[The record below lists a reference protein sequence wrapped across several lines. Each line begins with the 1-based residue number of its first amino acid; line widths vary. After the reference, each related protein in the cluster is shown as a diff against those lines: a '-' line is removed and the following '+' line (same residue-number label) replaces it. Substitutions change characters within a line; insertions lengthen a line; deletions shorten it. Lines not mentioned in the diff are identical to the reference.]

1 MIDVKKFAAKY
12 GTVLQCWEDDAF
24 EIRKFNECIA
34 LRREYI
40 NGYFVTI
47 ALFSFT
53 GVLLTFGGCAV
64 KFSGRAFALNKVLPL
79 ADGSLWQATQFE

>member
-1 MIDVKKFAAKY
+1 MSRN
-12 GTVLQCWEDDAF
+12 LQLNMEPYF
-24 EIRKFNECIA
+24 NVGKMTPLNECIA

-64 KFSGRAFALNKVLPL
+64 KFSGRAFALNKVLTL

>member
-12 GTVLQCWEDDAF
+12 GTVLQ
-24 EIRKFNECIA
+24 CIA

-64 KFSGRAFALNKVLPL
+64 KFSGRAFALNKVLTL